1 MGLLNIRV
9 YSKSSTFIVDK
20 KLNTAQTLKQIL
32 EFCSRA
38 KIVALMDN
46 WKKETSGQAT
56 ER

>member
-1 MGLLNIRV
+1 MFP
-9 YSKSSTFIVDK
+9 SKSSTFIVDK